1 MFPNSGPRARFDNKL
16 ELELKIRNILAATAI
31 TAWSGMSYAG
41 FVTTFGQTANGLA
54 SFPLTL
60 YPEASNARNAFVTSL
75 GPGASVSFYD
85 FEAADLDATALND
98 ISFGAVTADLSGGT
112 VKSGNDE
119 GRYSVSGN
127 SGSPSQG
134 SRYWSAT
141 APNGSASSFQLD
153 FSGAVQSFGFFA
165 TDVGDWDGKL
175 SLVLTRT
182 DGSEVTISPGIGGPF
197 GDPIVGDDAEGSVL
211 FFGVRATIADD
222 YFRSVRFVSTG
233 GSSDDVFSFDMFTV
247 VAAPGGPVPPVS
259 LPGTLGL
266 VGVALAAVALLRR
279 RT

>member
-1 MFPNSGPRARFDNKL
+1 L

-41 FVTTFGQTANGLA
+41 FVTTFGQTENGVA
-54 SFPLTL
+54 SFPLIL
-60 YPEASNARNAFVTSL
+60 YAEASNARNAFVTSL

-98 ISFGAVTADLSGGT
+98 ISFGAVTANLSGGT

-127 SGSPSQG
+127 SGSLSQG

-141 APNGSASSFQLD
+141 APDGSASSFTLD
-153 FSGAVQSFGFFA
+153 FVGGAVQSFGFFA
-165 TDVGDWDGKL
+165 TDVGDRAGTL

-182 DGSEVTISPGIGGPF
+182 NGSEVTISPGSGGPF

-247 VAAPGGPVPPVS
+247 VAAPGGPVTPVS

-266 VGVALAAVALLRR
+266 VGVALAGVALLRR